1 MHQPIHKKNEE
12 IKELLLDNNFT
23 EDNNNNN
30 NNNNN
35 NLIVENDNNIYK
47 IPIAIMILSIYCAI
61 LLFMY
66 NDIHNMADNLNKIID
81 IININVNTTTTTAI
95 HYDVSKI
102 KECVLNKYC
111 KRVPS

>member
-12 IKELLLDNNFT
+12 IKELLLDNNSI
-23 EDNNNNN
+23 EDNNNNLILDNNNNN
-30 NNNNN
+30 N
-35 NLIVENDNNIYK
+35 IYK
-47 IPIAIMILSIYCAI
+47 IPMAIMILSIYCAI

-95 HYDVSKI
+95 RYDVSKI
-102 KECVLNKYC
+102 KDCVLDKYC

>member
-12 IKELLLDNNFT
+12 IKELLLDNNVI
-23 EDNNNNN
+23 EDNNDNNNNN
-30 NNNNN
+30 N
-35 NLIVENDNNIYK
+35 IYK
-47 IPIAIMILSIYCAI
+47 ISIVTMILSIYCTI

-81 IININVNTTTTTAI
+81 IININVNTTSATAI
-95 HYDVSKI
+95 HNDMSQI
-102 KECVLNKYC
+102 KECVLDKYC